1 MGTTFA
7 RRVTLHAST
16 ALAFVGARDL
26 LRPSLLTARV
36 RGWPSLLTARV
47 RGWPTL
53 LTARLHGGLIL
64 LTARLCDGPSLYDG
78 SLPDLILRR
87 QGVCLTIALLL

>member
-1 MGTTFA
+1 VRLPTFSSFA

-26 LRPSLLTARV
+26 LRPSLLTVRV
-36 RGWPSLLTARV
+36 RGWPGLLTARV
-47 RGWPTL
+47 HGWPS
-53 LTARLHGGLIL
+53 L